1 MDNFFDFWNEH
12 YNMIS
17 LRTFSVFFAVISVF
31 MLIDMITGIVA
42 SKCHGSDVQSSK
54 WGLTV
59 NKFISLILYFGL
71 VVLVSPLAAEFGW
84 LRIMLYVPIILW
96 ILREYMSIGENMAI
110 LGRGKKPYI
119 FRLIDTIF
127 NLVEKGFLR
136 MLRKRFHVED
146 DEEEASLE
154 GPYKNAPE
162 VSDEP

>member
-42 SKCHGSDVQSSK
+42 SKQGGSDVQSSK

-71 VVLVSPLAAEFGW
+71 VVLVSPLATEFGW

-136 MLRKRFHVED
+136 MIRKRLHVED
-146 DEEEASLE
+146 DEREAE
-154 GPYKNAPE
+154 IDGPYKNAPE